1 MSEIDSPQLPRIQ
14 FIDWSQPFLPSF
26 VAHLMDEYGT
36 DLAGKIIVVPTAE
49 SGRRLRHALAKH
61 GCVLAPKVVSPQ
73 FFLAQKDHGQEL
85 ASLYGWVHVLMDLD
99 LDQARGLFPKDPP
112 EGVLKGFRW
121 AFNVGKQLHDLA
133 RNLAETSKDF
143 AEVGRM
149 SAGGLDGDRWG
160 DLAMLA
166 EQVEQTL
173 RSWKVAEADE
183 YNQIDSDAEIIIA
196 AVADL
201 GSHTISRLTQLM
213 SNGAKI
219 QVMIHGDQK
228 LPHGF
233 DNWGRPEASVWLE
246 EPIPYPAWKENV
258 LICEKPSLLGEQ
270 VVAKI
275 NAKQWLPENITLG
288 LCDRE
293 LAAPVTRE
301 LAEAGW
307 DVYDPEGKQV
317 KSSSLMQF
325 LRALRSWLG
334 QERPIS
340 ALLDLLRLPQ
350 MDAFLKDGSPSRY
363 VLIREIE
370 QLVARRLV
378 SSSHDLIAY
387 LEALP
392 TPTKSLIAL
401 QGFITDTEEIYKG
414 SAIKGLRGWIART
427 LNRSPENTASTVVD
441 DISAMFNVLE
451 KIEQKTKKVD
461 LEHVLDLIC
470 EVLSNRK
477 IYADPSGT
485 MIDLKGWIELMY
497 EDAPDLMLLGLHEGT
512 VPASGG
518 DDPFLP
524 DSMREMLGLE
534 TSRDHYARDCYLFRG
549 LLESRKNVY
558 VYLTKLNESNV
569 PNAASRLLLR
579 SSGKDLAERVQRFFG
594 ESDIVPENPSA
605 WQRDWS
611 LKLPEVENP
620 YAPVA
625 GNDDLR
631 MLSPTA
637 LRDYLHCPLRFFLKR
652 VLRMER
658 FSPDKTEMD
667 SLDFGNLVHAVVEKF
682 GLDVSVRDSLKESEI
697 AAAFESL
704 LDKEVFSR
712 FGKNLHLAV
721 QIQVQ
726 IASNRLRTLA
736 RLQAEERAKG
746 WKIIDVELQIGKDLP
761 WTIAGHPMTMM
772 LDRVERH
779 EQTGEIR
786 VMDYKTSA
794 KAKPPQDAHLE
805 TFKEDENKP
814 ILGELVPIG
823 RRELRWSNLQLPI
836 YAWFAQQ
843 HYKCEDIP
851 KVGYIQLPNAVSD
864 TAFTEWEKFD
874 QTLLDSA
881 KLWAE
886 ETVRRIQKSD
896 FYSPANLS
904 TKEQSWD
911 DFGKLAQGDIAKAF
925 GL

>member
-1 MSEIDSPQLPRIQ
+1 MSETDTPHLPSIQ
-14 FIDWSQPFLPSF
+14 FIDWNQPFLPSF
-26 VAHLMDEYGT
+26 VAHLMSEYGT

-61 GCVLAPKVVSPQ
+61 GCVLAPKVVTPQ
-73 FFLAQKDHGQEL
+73 FFLAQKSNGQEL

-112 EGVLKGFRW
+112 DGVLKGFRW
-121 AFNVGKQLHDLA
+121 AFNVGKQLHELA
-133 RNLAETSKDF
+133 SNLAETNKDF

-149 SAGGLDGDRWG
+149 SAGGLDGDRWS

-173 RSWKVAEADE
+173 RSWKVTETDE
-183 YNQIDSDAEIIIA
+183 YQQIDSDSEIIIA

-201 GSHTISRLTQLM
+201 GATSISRLTQLIH
-213 SNGAKI
+213 NGANI
-219 QVMIHGDQK
+219 HVLIHGDQK
-228 LPHGF
+228 MPHAF
-233 DNWGRPEASVWLE
+233 DDWGRPEPSVWLE
-246 EPIPYPAWKENV
+246 EPIPYPDWKKNI

-275 NAKQWLPENITLG
+275 STNQWLPEDISLG

-307 DVYDPEGKQV
+307 DVYDPEGKQI

-325 LRALRSWLG
+325 LRALRSWLT
-334 QERPIS
+334 EDRPLT

-350 MDAFLKDGSPSRY
+350 MDAFLRDESPSRY
-363 VLIREIE
+363 AMIKEIE

-378 SSSHDLIAY
+378 SSSHDLIEY
-387 LEALP
+387 NNALP
-392 TPTKSLIAL
+392 IPSKSLISL
-401 QGFITDTEEIYKG
+401 QNLLTDTEQIYQG
-414 SAIKGLRGWIART
+414 SAVKGLRGWVARA
-427 LNRSPENTASTVVD
+427 LNRSPESAASTVVD

-451 KIEQKTKKVD
+451 KIEKKTKKVD
-461 LEHVLDLIC
+461 LEQALDLIC

-477 IYADPSGT
+477 MYADPSGT

-497 EDAPDLMLLGLHEGT
+497 EDAPELLLLGLHEGT

-534 TSRDHYARDCYLFRG
+534 TSRDHYARDCYLFRS

-558 VYLTKLNESNV
+558 TYLTKLNESNV

-594 ESDIVPENPSA
+594 ESDVVPENPSA

-611 LKLPEVENP
+611 LTLPEVKNP
-620 YAPVA
+620 YTPVA
-625 GNDDLR
+625 GEDNLR

-667 SLDFGNLVHAVVEKF
+667 ALDFGNLVHAVVEKF
-682 GLDVSVRDSLKESEI
+682 GLDESVRDSTKESEI
-697 AAAFESL
+697 AAAFESI
-704 LDKEVFSR
+704 LDKEVFFR

-726 IASNRLRTLA
+726 IASNRLRALA
-736 RLQAEERAKG
+736 RIQAQERAKG
-746 WKIIDVELQIGKDLP
+746 WKIIDVELKIGKDLP
-761 WTIAGHPMTMM
+761 WTINGHPMTMM

-794 KAKPPQDAHLE
+794 KAKPPRDAHLE
-805 TFKEDENKP
+805 TFKEEENKP
-814 ILGELVPIG
+814 ILGELVPSG
-823 RRELRWSNLQLPI
+823 KRELRWSNLQLPI

-843 HYKCEDIP
+843 HYKCEEIP
-851 KVGYIQLPNAVSD
+851 IVGYIQLPNAVSD

-874 QTLLDSA
+874 QPLLDSA

-886 ETVRRIQKSD
+886 ETVNRIQKSD
-896 FYSPANLS
+896 FYTPANLS
-904 TKEQSWD
+904 TKEQGWD
-911 DFGKLAQGDIAKAF
+911 DYAKLAQGDIAEAF